1 MARTTTP
8 PASKEAPGPPAGAS
22 ALETRFRLRERGTSP
37 RIEFIAGLTTFFT
50 MAYIIF
56 VNTDIMKVTGM
67 DPVALTIG
75 TIIAAAVPTLVL
87 GLWADLPWALA
98 PGMGYNALFAYTIV
112 LGHQMPWQAALA
124 LVFLDGIAF
133 TLIVSGP
140 WARAIIEG
148 IPLNLKLAAGAGIG
162 LFIAFI
168 GMVNSGVV
176 QLSVSAELK
185 PGVLPFGGSSALP
198 VLGPLSSPSVVIAL
212 LGLIITGW
220 LMARNVRAAILL
232 GIVATT
238 LLAWIAG
245 AVSADWRAALA
256 VHYPAGLGDIV
267 QLPDLA
273 RWLNLGVFKMD
284 FAGLSHFTTGALIL
298 FFLTFLVTDMMD
310 SFGTFS
316 GLAAKL
322 GILDRNSN
330 FPGSRQTMFVDAA
343 AGAFGP
349 LVGTAT
355 VATFIESSA
364 GVGEGGRTGLASVWT
379 AIFFLLALFFVPLV
393 GLVPP
398 VATAPALLVVGFLM
412 IEPVL
417 QINFADITE
426 GLPAFLTL
434 AVMPLTYS
442 IADGMF
448 AGIVS
453 YVLLKLL
460 TGRVRQVSLTMWA
473 FAILLLLAKILD
485 AVVT

>member
-1 MARTTTP
+1 MARIVEP
-8 PASKEAPGPPAGAS
+8 PSRAEVAQNAGA
-22 ALETRFRLRERGTSP
+22 LEGWFRMRERGTTP
-37 RIEFIAGLTTFFT
+37 RIEFLAGLTTFFT

-56 VNTDIMKVTGM
+56 VNPDIMSATGM

-75 TIIAAAVPTLVL
+75 TILAAAIPTLVM

-98 PGMGYNALFAYTIV
+98 PGMGYNALFAFTVV
-112 LGHQMPWQAALA
+112 LGHKVPWQAALA

-168 GMVNSGVV
+168 GMVNAGIV
-176 QLSVSAELK
+176 QLSVSAPQGLP
-185 PGVLPFGGSSALP
+185 PGTGVYGGNTALP
-198 VLGPLSSPSVVIAL
+198 ALGPLSSPPVVVAL
-212 LGLIITGW
+212 LGLILTGW
-220 LMARNVRAAILL
+220 LMARKVRAAILL
-232 GIVATT
+232 GIIGTT
-238 LLAWIAG
+238 VLAWIAG
-245 AVSADWRAALA
+245 AFSAEWQSALS
-256 VHYPAGLGDIV
+256 VHYPSGLGDFV
-267 QLPDLA
+267 QLPDLG
-273 RWLNLGVFKMD
+273 RFFSKGVLQMD
-284 FAGLSHFTTGALIL
+284 FGGLGQFTTGALIL

-322 GILDRNSN
+322 GLLDANSN
-330 FPGSRQTMFVDAA
+330 FPRSRQAMLVDAG
-343 AGAFGP
+343 AGAVGP
-349 LVGTAT
+349 LLGTAT
-355 VATFIESSA
+355 VATYIESSA
-364 GVGEGGRTGLASVWT
+364 GVGEGGKTGLTAVWV
-379 AIFFLLALFFVPLV
+379 AAFFVLALFFVPLV

-417 QINFADITE
+417 KVNFVDISE

-434 AVMPLTYS
+434 AVMPFTYS

-453 YVLLKLL
+453 YVFLKLL
-460 TGRVRQVSLTMWA
+460 LGRTRQISLTMWV
-473 FAILLLLAKILD
+473 FAVLLLLAKILE
-485 AVVT
+485 ATVS